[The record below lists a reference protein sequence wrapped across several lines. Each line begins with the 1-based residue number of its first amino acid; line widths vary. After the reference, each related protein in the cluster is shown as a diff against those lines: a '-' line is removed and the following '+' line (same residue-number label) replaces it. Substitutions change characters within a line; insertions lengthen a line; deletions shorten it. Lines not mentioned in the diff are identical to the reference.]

1 MSASGHEWKWLSLKS
16 LISART
22 TSAFGARELL
32 RVLKKRVGHY
42 RRERS
47 PAARFSMAKGSVT
60 GIRLSARP
68 NLYEG
73 QQGQLLRS
81 SVIDWRLRPLLSA
94 SFATTSVLAPHRN
107 ARART
112 V

>member
-1 MSASGHEWKWLSLKS
+1 MAFAEKFDLGSNHLDLWRQGATAFANPKN
-16 LISART
+16 
-22 TSAFGARELL
+22 TSDPVEG
-32 RVLKKRVGHY
+32 
-42 RRERS
+42 S
-47 PAARFSMAKGSVT
+47 DPPAARFSMAKGSVT

-68 NLYEG
+68 NPYEG

-94 SFATTSVLAPHRN
+94 SFSTTSVLAPHRN

>member
-1 MSASGHEWKWLSLKS
+1 MRSALGHERNWLSLESFEPPRPLAPGSCCVCKPKKS
-16 LISART
+16 
-22 TSAFGARELL
+22 
-32 RVLKKRVGHY
+32 VGNY

-73 QQGQLLRS
+73 QQGRLLRS

-94 SFATTSVLAPHRN
+94 SFATTSVLAPHRI
-107 ARART
+107 ARARI